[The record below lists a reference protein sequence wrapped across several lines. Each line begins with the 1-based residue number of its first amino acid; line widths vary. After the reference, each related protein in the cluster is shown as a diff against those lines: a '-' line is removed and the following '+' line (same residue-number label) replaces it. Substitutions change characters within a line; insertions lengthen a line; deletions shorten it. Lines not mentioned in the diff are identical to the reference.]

1 MTALRGLLVAIELAT
16 RQRDDAGQALA
27 QAVRRVDRAREQMEQ
42 LQSYATD
49 TSARWS
55 VASQASATP
64 QIVGH
69 YYQFMERLEQTIGLQ
84 QGVIQDLQ
92 LQRQTANRVLL
103 DAELRIAGLNQ
114 VLEQRR
120 AELAREQAQ
129 RDQKES
135 DELAAQ
141 MHRRVAQARNTGR
154 NA

>member
-1 MTALRGLLVAIELAT
+1 MTALRGLQVALELAM
-16 RQRDDAGQALA
+16 RQRDAAGQALA

-69 YYQFMERLEQTIGLQ
+69 YYQFMERLEQTIALQ
-84 QGVIQDLQ
+84 QGVIHDLQ
-92 LQRQTANRVLL
+92 SQRQAASRVLL
-103 DAELRIAGLNQ
+103 DAELRIASLNQ
-114 VLEQRR
+114 ILEQRR
-120 AELAREQAQ
+120 AELVREQRQ

-141 MHRRVAQARNTGR
+141 MHRRVALATKAGSS
-154 NA
+154 A